1 MRSMEKATRL
11 LRQNKLSLIV
21 TALACLFTLILW
33 PLTQRYPFALFIAA
47 VLLTAW
53 QEGPK
58 SAVVT
63 TGLSSFSLI
72 ILCYF
77 IPSASGGGSG
87 WEHLANLAIFLF
99 IGMPA
104 AYLSREFRRAHREID
119 HLQAALASTGDALIF
134 TDDQGRVTSLNV
146 PAQALVG
153 WHPPNAADQ
162 PLGLVFRA
170 RQGDT

>member
-1 MRSMEKATRL
+1 MEKATRL

-77 IPSASGGGSG
+77 IPSATGGGSG
-87 WEHLANLAIFLF
+87 WEHLANQGGNSLGSLPKRKTVGRFSHSSSIS
-99 IGMPA
+99 MP
-104 AYLSREFRRAHREID
+104 RAP
-119 HLQAALASTGDALIF
+119 S
-134 TDDQGRVTSLNV
+134 S
-146 PAQALVG
+146 
-153 WHPPNAADQ
+153 
-162 PLGLVFRA
+162 
-170 RQGDT
+170 